1 MNEINTV
8 DIVSLF
14 EESFEEYAMYTIE
27 DRAIPDIR
35 DGLKPV
41 HRKIIYEMLRSKNL
55 HNKPTVK
62 VAKIVGQVMG
72 LWHPHGD
79 VAIKD
84 TLVGLNQIWKK
95 NLPLIDVKGNYG
107 SVYGDKAGAARYI
120 EARLTEEGEK
130 YGTYLKE
137 GIVEYEDNYDGTLK
151 MPKILPAELPYL
163 LINGIEGIAV
173 GFRTLIPPHNPQ
185 NVIDTY
191 KHYIR
196 NPKATTKELL
206 DILQGPDF
214 PIEGYIT
221 NKDDLLNLYETGYGT
236 LKLQGKIEYKEDQKC
251 LQITQV
257 PFTMSGSIKNIVGEL
272 IDKSLDSKDGKTKA
286 KLPFITDVSDYSGK
300 DGINIQILIKR
311 GTDPDF
317 AINEILKHSSL
328 RSTMSCSFMGLNER
342 KIRQYSLKDYF
353 EEFLEFRL
361 QILRNEHILRF
372 KSIKERQE
380 TLEGYLKLQADIDT
394 VIALAKKSTS
404 KKDLEEK
411 LKELKYTE
419 NQARNIASLQI
430 YQINRI
436 DYEKYKTEYDSIP
449 GKLKTEWHYIN
460 SVDALKEELIEKL
473 PTINKPRK
481 TIITN
486 MELKE
491 FDQPKVTYYVKI
503 NGDELNVR
511 KTQAQGYTEISSD
524 DKIFAADK
532 EGVIWNYYLDS
543 NLQTGTYSLTKL
555 LNTPII
561 GGATLYEKVLV
572 VYTDGHAKFV
582 DADKFQTKSKTK
594 KIKSGVNDLEIMY
607 FANHSGNSVLI
618 NEKEYD
624 NLPNQGLKGRG
635 RKIVKH
641 EIQSISEVISNNE
654 EVENSE
660 VDEVLSNQ

>member
-8 DIVSLF
+8 DIVSVF

-27 DRAIPDIR
+27 DRAMPDIR

-41 HRKIIYEMLRSKNL
+41 HRKIIYEMLRTKNL
-55 HNKPTVK
+55 HNKPHVK

-84 TLVGLNQIWKK
+84 TLVGLNQMWKK
-95 NLPLIDVKGNYG
+95 TLPLIDIRGNYG
-107 SVYGDKAGAARYI
+107 SVYGDPAAAARYI

-163 LINGIEGIAV
+163 LINGTEGIAV

-191 KHYIR
+191 KYYIR

-221 NKDDLLNLYETGYGT
+221 NKDDLLNIYETGTGA
-236 LKLQGKIEYKEDQKC
+236 LKLQGKIEYNEDQKC
-251 LQITQV
+251 LQVTQV

-300 DGINIQILIKR
+300 DGINIQIQIKR
-311 GTDPDF
+311 GTDPEF
-317 AINEILKHSSL
+317 AINEIFKYSSL
-328 RSTMSCSFMGLNER
+328 RSTMSFSFMGLNER
-342 KIRQYSLKDYF
+342 QVKRYSLKDYF

-404 KKDLEEK
+404 KKDLEDK

-419 NQARNIASLQI
+419 NQAKNIASLQI

-449 GKLKTEWHYIN
+449 EKLKTEWYYIN

-491 FDQPKVTYYVKI
+491 FEQPKVTYYVKI
-503 NGDELNVR
+503 NADELNVR
-511 KTQAQGYTEISSD
+511 KTQAPGYTEISSD

-561 GGATLYEKVLV
+561 GGATLHEKVLV

-594 KIKSGVNDLEIMY
+594 KIKSGVNDLEVMY
-607 FANHSGNSVLI
+607 FANHSGDSVLI
-618 NEKEYD
+618 NKKEYD
-624 NLPNQGLKGRG
+624 NIPNQGLKGRG

-641 EIQSISEVISNNE
+641 EIQSISEVISENE

-660 VDEVLSNQ
+660 VDEVLSDQ

>member
-8 DIVSLF
+8 DIVSVF

-27 DRAIPDIR
+27 DRAMPDIR

-41 HRKIIYEMLRSKNL
+41 HRKIIYEMLRTKNL
-55 HNKPTVK
+55 HNKPHVK

-79 VAIKD
+79 IAIKD
-84 TLVGLNQIWKK
+84 TLVGLNQMWKK
-95 NLPLIDVKGNYG
+95 NLPLIDIRGNYG
-107 SVYGDKAGAARYI
+107 SVYGDPAAAGRYI

-130 YGTYLKE
+130 YGSYLKE

-151 MPKILPAELPYL
+151 MPKVLPAELPYL
-163 LINGIEGIAV
+163 LINGTEGIAV

-206 DILQGPDF
+206 DILKGPDF
-214 PIEGYIT
+214 PIKGYIT
-221 NKDDLLNLYETGYGT
+221 NKDDLLNIYETGVGA
-236 LKLQGKIEYKEDQKC
+236 LKLQGKIEYNEEQKC
-251 LQITQV
+251 LQVTQV
-257 PFTMSGSIKNIVGEL
+257 PFTMSGSIKKIVGEL
-272 IDKSLDSKDGKTKA
+272 IDKSLDSKDGKIKA

-300 DGINIQILIKR
+300 DGINIQIQMKR

-317 AINEILKHSSL
+317 AINEIFKYSSL
-328 RSTMSCSFMGLNER
+328 RSTMSFSFMGLNER
-342 KIRQYSLKDYF
+342 QVKQYSLKDYF

-361 QILRNEHILRF
+361 QILRNEHILKF
-372 KSIKERQE
+372 KTIKERQE
-380 TLEGYLKLQADIDT
+380 ILEGYLKLQTDIDT
-394 VIALAKKSTS
+394 IIALAKKSTS
-404 KKDLEEK
+404 KKDLEDK
-411 LKELKYTE
+411 LKELGYTE
-419 NQARNIASLQI
+419 NQAKNIASLQI

-436 DYEKYKTEYDSIP
+436 DYEKYKTEYDSVP
-449 GKLKTEWHYIN
+449 EKLKTEWYYIN
-460 SVDALKEELIEKL
+460 SVDALKEEVIEKL

-511 KTQAQGYTEISSD
+511 KTQAPGYIEISSD

-561 GGATLYEKVLV
+561 GGATLHEKVIV

-624 NLPNQGLKGRG
+624 NLPHHVLKGRG
-635 RKIVKH
+635 RK
-641 EIQSISEVISNNE
+641 
-654 EVENSE
+654 
-660 VDEVLSNQ
+660 

>member
-8 DIVSLF
+8 DIVSIF

-27 DRAIPDIR
+27 DRAMPDIR

-41 HRKIIYEMLRSKNL
+41 HRKIIYEMLRTKNL
-55 HNKPTVK
+55 HNKPHVK

-84 TLVGLNQIWKK
+84 TLVGLNQMWKK
-95 NLPLIDVKGNYG
+95 TLPLIDIRGNYG
-107 SVYGDKAGAARYI
+107 SVYGDPAAAARYI

-130 YGTYLKE
+130 YGSYLKE
-137 GIVEYEDNYDGTLK
+137 GIVEYEDNYDSTLK

-163 LINGIEGIAV
+163 LINGTEGIAV

-196 NPKATTKELL
+196 NPKAPTKELL

-214 PIEGYIT
+214 PIEGYLT
-221 NKDDLLNLYETGYGT
+221 NKDDLLNIYETGIGA
-236 LKLQGKIEYKEDQKC
+236 LKLQGKIEYNEEQKC
-251 LQITQV
+251 LQVTQV

-300 DGINIQILIKR
+300 DGINIQIQIKR

-317 AINEILKHSSL
+317 AINEIFKYSSL
-328 RSTMSCSFMGLNER
+328 RSTMSFSFMGLNER
-342 KIRQYSLKDYF
+342 QVKRYSLKDYF

-361 QILRNEHILRF
+361 QILRNEHILKF
-372 KSIKERQE
+372 KTIKERQE
-380 TLEGYLKLQADIDT
+380 ILEGYLKLQADIDT
-394 VIALAKKSTS
+394 IIALAKKSTS
-404 KKDLEEK
+404 KKDLEDK
-411 LKELKYTE
+411 LKELGYTE

-449 GKLKTEWHYIN
+449 EKLKTQWHYIN
-460 SVDALKEELIEKL
+460 SVDALKEEIIEKL
-473 PTINKPRK
+473 PTIDKPRK

-491 FDQPKVTYYVKI
+491 FEQPKVTYYVKI

-511 KTQAQGYTEISSD
+511 KTQAPGYKEISSD

-561 GGATLYEKVLV
+561 GGATLNEKVLV

-582 DADKFQTKSKTK
+582 DPDKFQTKSKTK
-594 KIKSGVNDLEIMY
+594 KLKSGVNDLEVMY
-607 FANHSGNSVLI
+607 FANHSSDSVMI

-624 NLPNQGLKGRG
+624 NIPNQGLKGRG
-635 RKIVKH
+635 RKIVKN

-660 VDEVLSNQ
+660 VDEVLSDQ